1 MTLTASELAGFELSR
16 FVLGPP
22 LIVALTDVILVMVR
36 CRVRASRS
44 DDQAMPFMSAPRS
57 APRLLVGTFELYRRY
72 PLLFLVLAAGVI
84 VPYELI
90 ALAATGTGSFS
101 RANASVGV
109 QLFLSLADWTLVTP
123 LVSALHVHAVSEVRN
138 DREPRLG
145 PVALQGLKALPV
157 VAAATIASVIGIGVG
172 FVFLIIP
179 GLFLLL
185 HWAVVAQAAAIERE
199 GWSPALRRS
208 GNLADK
214 HYIHIA
220 IFLVM
225 VGVITVAPFFVGGL
239 AFGHHKTGVASFLTA
254 VALRVLTASF
264 AALAGALLYYDLVA
278 RKELVPQPTTQ
289 PTPAG
294 PPQSSFDPH
303 AYSDGDRPK
312 GWYVDPASPSR
323 MKHWGGSDQPEWT
336 GSTRTPRKIKRSWQT
351 DKRERAEL

>member
-1 MTLTASELAGFELSR
+1 MTKAMLS
-16 FVLGPP
+16 
-22 LIVALTDVILVMVR
+22 MK
-36 CRVRASRS
+36 
-44 DDQAMPFMSAPRS
+44 APRS

-90 ALAATGTGSFS
+90 TLAATGTGSFS

-109 QLFLSLADWTLVTP
+109 QFLLSLVSWALVTP

-138 DREPRLG
+138 DREPRIG

-157 VAAATIASVIGIGVG
+157 VAAATIVSVIGIAVG
-172 FVFLIIP
+172 FAFLIIP

-199 GWSPALRRS
+199 GWMPALRRS
-208 GNLADK
+208 GNLADG

-225 VGVITVAPFFVGGL
+225 VEVITTAPFFIGGL
-239 AFGHHKTGVASFLTA
+239 AFGDHDTGAASFLA
-254 VALRVLTASF
+254 ALALRVLIASF

-278 RKELVPQPTTQ
+278 REE
-289 PTPAG
+289 
-294 PPQSSFDPH
+294 
-303 AYSDGDRPK
+303 
-312 GWYVDPASPSR
+312 
-323 MKHWGGSDQPEWT
+323 PE
-336 GSTRTPRKIKRSWQT
+336 SQAPR
-351 DKRERAEL
+351 